1 MTDTAMLLFGL
12 VLGSIG
18 IGYFVYGRRQDHIVA
33 RYTGLALMLFPYVV
47 SDPVL
52 MVVIG
57 VLLMLLPRFVRL

>member
-1 MTDTAMLLFGL
+1 MLLFGL

>member
-1 MTDTAMLLFGL
+1 LTDTAMLLFGL

>member
-1 MTDTAMLLFGL
+1 MTDTAPLIWGL
-12 VLGSIG
+12 VFGSIG

-33 RYTGLALMLFPYVV
+33 RYAGLALILFPYAV
-47 SDPVL
+47 SDSLL